1 MAKKKSK
8 NPVGRPKFEVNE
20 EVLQRTEKLMAQ
32 GLTRE
37 QCARALGIS
46 VATFYVYQA
55 ENSEFSEAIKR
66 GEALGI
72 EEVTNALFENATL
85 ERDNTA
91 IIFYLKNRAG
101 WVDKQEHK
109 VETENRVTLDLTRI
123 GVNELA
129 AIERA
134 FEQSH
139 LGSGQSGE
147 VPQIIEGVY
156 ESSLADD

>member
-8 NPVGRPKFEVNE
+8 NPVGRPKFEINE
-20 EVLQRTEKLMAQ
+20 EVLQRTERLMAQ
-32 GLTRE
+32 GLTRD

-109 VETENRVTLDLTRI
+109 VETENKVTLDLTRI

-139 LGSGQSGE
+139 SGASQSGE
-147 VPQIIEGVY
+147 IPQIIEGVY
-156 ESSLADD
+156 EERMADD

>member
-8 NPVGRPKFEVNE
+8 NPVGRPKFEINE
-20 EVLQRTEKLMAQ
+20 EVLQRTERLMAQ

-66 GEALGI
+66 GEAMGI

-109 VETENRVTLDLTRI
+109 VETENKVTLDLTRI

-134 FEQSH
+134 FEQSN
-139 LGSGQSGE
+139 SGASQSGE
-147 VPQIIEGVY
+147 IPQIIEGVY
-156 ESSLADD
+156 EERMADD

>member
-1 MAKKKSK
+1 MG
-8 NPVGRPKFEVNE
+8 V
-20 EVLQRTEKLMAQ
+20 
-32 GLTRE
+32 
-37 QCARALGIS
+37 S
-46 VATFYVYQA
+46 VSTFQLYQA

-109 VETENRVTLDLTRI
+109 VETENKVTLDLTRI

-139 LGSGQSGE
+139 SGASQSGE
-147 VPQIIEGVY
+147 IPQIIEGVY
-156 ESSLADD
+156 DERMADD

>member
-20 EVLQRTEKLMAQ
+20 EVLQRAERLMAQ
-32 GLTRE
+32 GLTKE

-46 VATFYVYQA
+46 VSTFQLYQA

-109 VETENRVTLDLTRI
+109 VETENTVTLDLTRI

-139 LGSGQSGE
+139 IGSGQSGE

>member
-139 LGSGQSGE
+139 LGSGQRGE

>member
-8 NPVGRPKFEVNE
+8 NPVGRPKFEVTD
-20 EVLQRTEKLMAQ
+20 EVLENTRRFMAQ
-32 GLTRE
+32 GLTKE
-37 QCARALGIS
+37 QCAAALGIS
-46 VATFYVYQA
+46 RSKFFEIQEQNVDFLD
-55 ENSEFSEAIKR
+55 AIKR
-66 GEALGI
+66 GEAMGI

-109 VETENRVTLDLTRI
+109 VATETTVTLDLTRI

-139 LGSGQSGE
+139 SGASQSGE
-147 VPQIIEGVY
+147 IPQIIEGVY

>member
-156 ESSLADD
+156 ESSVADD

>member
-8 NPVGRPKFEVNE
+8 NPVGRPKFEINE
-20 EVLQRTEKLMAQ
+20 EVLQRAERLMAQ
-32 GLTRE
+32 GLTKE

-123 GVNELA
+123 GVDELA

-147 VPQIIEGVY
+147 IPQIIEGVY
-156 ESSLADD
+156 ESSVADD

>member
-8 NPVGRPKFEVNE
+8 NPVGRPKFEINE
-20 EVLQRTEKLMAQ
+20 EVLQRAERLMAQ
-32 GLTRE
+32 GLTKE
-37 QCARALGIS
+37 QCARALGVS
-46 VATFYVYQA
+46 VSTFQLDQA

-109 VETENRVTLDLTRI
+109 VETENKVTLDLTRI

-139 LGSGQSGE
+139 SGASQSGE
-147 VPQIIEGVY
+147 IPQIIEGVY
-156 ESSLADD
+156 EERMADD

>member
-20 EVLQRTEKLMAQ
+20 EVLQRTERLMAQ
-32 GLTRE
+32 GLTKE

-46 VATFYVYQA
+46 VSTFQLYQA

-66 GEALGI
+66 GEAMGI

-139 LGSGQSGE
+139 SGASQSGE
-147 VPQIIEGVY
+147 IPQIIEGVY

>member
-1 MAKKKSK
+1 MSKAKEKK
-8 NPVGRPKFEVNE
+8 PVGRPKFEINE
-20 EVLQRTEKLMAQ
+20 EVLKRTESLMAQ
-32 GLTRE
+32 GLTKE

-46 VATFYVYQA
+46 VSTFQLYQA

-66 GEALGI
+66 GESLGI
-72 EEVTNALFENATL
+72 EEVTNALFHNATVD
-85 ERDNTA
+85 RDNTA
-91 IIFYLKNRAG
+91 IIFFLKNRAG

-123 GVNELA
+123 GVDELS

-139 LGSGQSGE
+139 FGSGQSGE
-147 VPQIIEGVY
+147 IPQIIEGVY
-156 ESSLADD
+156 ESSVADD

>member
-1 MAKKKSK
+1 MSKAKEKK
-8 NPVGRPKFEVNE
+8 PVGRPKFEINE
-20 EVLQRTEKLMAQ
+20 EVLKRTEQLMAQ

-46 VATFYVYQA
+46 VATFYNYQA
-55 ENSEFSEAIKR
+55 QNLEFLEAIKR
-66 GEALGI
+66 GESLGI
-72 EEVTNALFENATL
+72 EEVTNALFHNATVD
-85 ERDNTA
+85 RDNTA
-91 IIFYLKNRAG
+91 IIFFLKNRAG

-123 GVNELA
+123 GVDELS

-147 VPQIIEGVY
+147 IPQIIEGVY
-156 ESSLADD
+156 ESSVADD

>member
-8 NPVGRPKFEVNE
+8 NPVGRPKFEVTE
-20 EVLQRTEKLMAQ
+20 EVLQRTERLMAQ
-32 GLTRE
+32 GLTRD

-109 VETENRVTLDLTRI
+109 VETENKVTLDLTRI

-134 FEQSH
+134 FEQSY
-139 LGSGQSGE
+139 SGASQSGE
-147 VPQIIEGVY
+147 IPQIIEGVY
-156 ESSLADD
+156 EERMADD